1 MTVTVKICGLT
12 NPDDARA
19 AVDVGAD
26 FLGFLFSPAS
36 PRYVGSA
43 AAAWIRLVEGAHKVG
58 VFRDQDPGL
67 IRRVR
72 EDAGLDLVQLHG
84 QETPELCAELGGWGK
99 VIKAIPVDEG
109 TDWGLVA
116 AYGHVARVLF
126 DTGSPTGGGTGR
138 PFDWGLL
145 AGVPPGLAFWL
156 AGGLTPENVAR
167 ALAEVRPA
175 GVDVATGVEA
185 AVGRKDLGKMRAFIA
200 AVRGSK
206 GRREGVQP

>member
-1 MTVTVKICGLT
+1 MNVTVKICGLT
-12 NPDDARA
+12 NADDARG

-36 PRYVGSA
+36 PRCVGSA
-43 AAAWIRLVEGAHKVG
+43 AAAWISLIDGARKVG
-58 VFRDQDPGL
+58 VFRDQDPRL

-84 QETPELCAELGGWGK
+84 HETPELCAELGGREK
-99 VIKAIPVDEG
+99 VIKAIPVGKG

-116 AYGHVARVLF
+116 AYGQVARVLF
-126 DTGSPTGGGTGR
+126 DTGSSSGGGTGR
-138 PFDWGLL
+138 PFDWRLL

-200 AVRGSK
+200 AVRGST
-206 GRREGVQP
+206 GGHEGVQA

>member
-1 MTVTVKICGLT
+1 MNVTVKICGLT
-12 NPDDARA
+12 NVDDARI

-26 FLGFLFSPAS
+26 FLGFLFSPVS
-36 PRYVGSA
+36 PRYVGGA
-43 AAAWIRLVEGAHKVG
+43 AATWICVIEGAQKVG

-84 QETPELCAELGGWGK
+84 HETPELCAELGGREK
-99 VIKAIPVDEG
+99 VIKAIPVDER

-116 AYGHVARVLF
+116 AHGQVARVLF
-126 DTGSPTGGGTGR
+126 DTGSPSGGGTGR
-138 PFDWGLL
+138 PFDWSLL
-145 AGVPPGLAFWL
+145 AGAPPGLAFWL

-185 AVGRKDLGKMRAFIA
+185 AVGRKDAGKMRAFIA
-200 AVRGSK
+200 AVRGST
-206 GRREGVQP
+206 GRREGVQA

>member
-1 MTVTVKICGLT
+1 MSVTVKICGLT
-12 NPDDARA
+12 NANDARA
-19 AVDVGAD
+19 AADAGAD
-26 FLGFLFSPAS
+26 FLGFLFSPVS
-36 PRYVGSA
+36 PRCVGGA
-43 AAAWIRLVEGAHKVG
+43 AAAWIRLVDGGKKVG

-72 EDAGLDLVQLHG
+72 ADTGLDLVQLHG
-84 QETPELCAELGGWGK
+84 QETPELCAELGGREK
-99 VIKAIPVDEG
+99 VIKAIPVNET

-116 AYGHVARVLF
+116 AYGQVARVLF
-126 DTGSPTGGGTGR
+126 DTGSPSGGGTGR
-138 PFDWGLL
+138 PFDWRLL

-167 ALAEVRPA
+167 AVAEVRPA

-200 AVRGSK
+200 AVRGSI
-206 GRREGVQP
+206 GRRESVQA

>member
-1 MTVTVKICGLT
+1 VNVTVKICGLT

-36 PRYVGSA
+36 PRYLGGA
-43 AAAWIRLVEGAHKVG
+43 AAAWIRLLEGAQKVG
-58 VFRDQDPGL
+58 VFRDQDPAL

-84 QETPELCAELGGWGK
+84 HETPELCAELGGREE
-99 VIKAIPVDEG
+99 VIKAIPVDER

-116 AYGHVARVLF
+116 AYGQVARVLF
-126 DTGSPTGGGTGR
+126 DTGSPSGGGTGR
-138 PFDWGLL
+138 PFDWRLL
-145 AGVPPGLAFWL
+145 AGAPPGLAFWL

-167 ALAEVRPA
+167 ALSEVRPA
-175 GVDVATGVEA
+175 GVDVATGVEV

-200 AVRGSK
+200 AVRGST
-206 GRREGVQP
+206 GRREGVQA

>member
-1 MTVTVKICGLT
+1 MSATVKICGLT

-19 AVDVGAD
+19 AVDAGAD

-36 PRYVGSA
+36 PRNVGA
-43 AAAWIRLVEGAHKVG
+43 AGAGWIRLVEGAPKVG
-58 VFRDQDPGL
+58 VFRDQETEL

-72 EDAGLDLVQLHG
+72 EGAGLDLVQLHG
-84 QETPELCAELGGWGK
+84 HESPELCAELGGRER
-99 VIKAIPVDEG
+99 VIKAIPVDER

-116 AYGHVARVLF
+116 AYGQVARVLF

-145 AGVPPGLAFWL
+145 AGVPPGLVFWL

-185 AVGRKDLGKMRAFIA
+185 AVGRKDAGKMRAFIA
-200 AVRGSK
+200 AVRGTT
-206 GRREGVQP
+206 GGREGRQT

>member
-1 MTVTVKICGLT
+1 MNVTIKICGLT
-12 NPDDARA
+12 NPDDART

-26 FLGFLFSPAS
+26 FLGFLFSPVS
-36 PRYVGSA
+36 PRCVGGA
-43 AAAWIRLVEGAHKVG
+43 TAAWIGLIEGARKVG

-72 EDAGLDLVQLHG
+72 EEAGLDLVQLHG
-84 QETPELCAELGGWGK
+84 HEPPELCAELGGREK

-116 AYGHVARVLF
+116 AYGQAARVLF
-126 DTGSPTGGGTGR
+126 DTGSPSGGGTGR
-138 PFDWGLL
+138 RLDWSLL
-145 AGVPPGLAFWL
+145 TGVSPGLAFWL

-185 AVGRKDLGKMRAFIA
+185 AVGRKDAGKMKAFIA
-200 AVRGSK
+200 AVRGSI
-206 GRREGVQP
+206 GRREGVQV

>member
-1 MTVTVKICGLT
+1 MNVTIKVCGLT
-12 NPDDARA
+12 NADDARA
-19 AVDVGAD
+19 AVDAGAD
-26 FLGFLFSPAS
+26 FLGFLFSPVS
-36 PRYVGSA
+36 PRCVGGA
-43 AAAWIRLVEGAHKVG
+43 AAAWIRLIGGAKKVG

-84 QETPELCAELGGWGK
+84 HETPERCAELGGREK
-99 VIKAIPVDEG
+99 VIKAIPADERP
-109 TDWGLVA
+109 DWGLVA
-116 AYGHVARVLF
+116 AYGQVARVLF
-126 DTGSPTGGGTGR
+126 DTGSPSGGGTGR
-138 PFDWGLL
+138 PFDWRLL
-145 AGVPPGLAFWL
+145 AGAPPGLAFWL

-200 AVRGSK
+200 AVRGST
-206 GRREGVQP
+206 GRREGAQA